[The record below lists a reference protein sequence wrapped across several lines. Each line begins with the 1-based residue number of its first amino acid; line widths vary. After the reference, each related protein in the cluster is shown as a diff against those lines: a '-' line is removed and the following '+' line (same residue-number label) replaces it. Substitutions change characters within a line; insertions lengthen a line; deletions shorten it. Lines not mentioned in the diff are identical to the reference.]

1 MEIPPEEK
9 REHHVLYD
17 LKLPGEYVAPK
28 LLDKQQIQQVLT
40 GMLDDFVA
48 YCQRHGLRYYLVGG
62 TLLGAVRH
70 QGFIPWDDD
79 IDVGM
84 PRKDYERFLELVN
97 QEPVSEHLQAIS
109 GEKGTLSN
117 PYCELIHTGT
127 HLERNSS
134 QYIREK
140 CQVLHLFLDIFPQD
154 GWPEDEKEA
163 ARLFRK
169 MKKMRYMIQNARAK
183 IGKGTSPGHIIAKMP
198 IVLLMRCVGYQRI
211 IDKMDQIAR
220 RYDYDRSKYVGA
232 ITYGIYGVGERCLHD
247 EVVAFTNVT
256 FEGKQYCAPGCYD
269 RYLRQIFG
277 DYMVLPPAEKRVDHK
292 MKVWAEFD
300 V

>member
-1 MEIPPEEK
+1 
-9 REHHVLYD
+9 
-17 LKLPGEYVAPK
+17 
-28 LLDKQQIQQVLT
+28 
-40 GMLDDFVA
+40 MLDDFVA

-140 CQVLHLFLDIFPQD
+140 NVRYYICFWIFFRRMD
-154 GWPEDEKEA
+154 GRRMKRK
-163 ARLFRK
+163 RLVFSGR
-169 MKKMRYMIQNARAK
+169 
-183 IGKGTSPGHIIAKMP
+183 
-198 IVLLMRCVGYQRI
+198 
-211 IDKMDQIAR
+211 
-220 RYDYDRSKYVGA
+220 
-232 ITYGIYGVGERCLHD
+232 
-247 EVVAFTNVT
+247 
-256 FEGKQYCAPGCYD
+256 
-269 RYLRQIFG
+269 
-277 DYMVLPPAEKRVDHK
+277 
-292 MKVWAEFD
+292 
-300 V
+300 